1 MTINNEFP
9 VFDGIAP
16 SWADLQI
23 KVKGKATSLLDMR
36 DVKEIKTGATI
47 EIGEQRGVSGG
58 RVIKRTTGSSKN
70 EASWTLYH
78 SGWLKLVRNLK
89 ALAPLRGNQRVLSL
103 VHFDV
108 QYLWT
113 PPGDVD
119 IYETRLKG
127 CRILGRN
134 LDNAEGVDATT
145 LEVPLSPL
153 VIADFIDG
161 EEIVLL

>member
-1 MTINNEFP
+1 MAINNEFP

-23 KVKGKATSLLDMR
+23 KVKGKSTALLDMR
-36 DVKEIKTGATI
+36 DVKEIKTGSTV
-47 EIGEQRGVSGG
+47 ELGEQRGVSGG
-58 RVIKRTTGSSKN
+58 RVIKRTTGSVKN

-89 ALAPLRGNQRVLSL
+89 GMAPLRGNQRVLSL
-103 VHFDV
+103 VHFDL

-119 IYETRLKG
+119 IYETRIKG

-134 LDNAEGVDATT
+134 LDNAEGTDATT
-145 LEVPLSPL
+145 IEVPLSPL
-153 VIADFIDG
+153 VVADFIDG